1 MKPKVDKDLCIGC
14 GACQSFCPTV
24 FKLDENG
31 KSTVLESVDYKAN
44 KECIQK
50 AVENCPVQAISIE
63 E

>member
-1 MKPKVDKDLCIGC
+1 MRPKVDRELCIGC
-14 GACQSFCPTV
+14 GACQSLCPEV
-24 FKLDENG
+24 FQLDGDG
-31 KSTVLESVDYKAN
+31 KSTVLEGVDYKAN